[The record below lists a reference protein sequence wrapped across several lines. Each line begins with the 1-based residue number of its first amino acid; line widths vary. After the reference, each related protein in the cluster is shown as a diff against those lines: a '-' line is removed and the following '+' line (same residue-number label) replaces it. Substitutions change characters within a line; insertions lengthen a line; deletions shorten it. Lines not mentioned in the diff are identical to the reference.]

1 MLNQS
6 GKGAKLGTMRR
17 LVLLILWALGLV
29 LLLTRVASA
38 DDTIEALRRAE
49 REARANLADAHG
61 NLLKE
66 RAAAQIRLQPLQ
78 PPQFPPVPENQTPGP
93 LETAEKAARE
103 AESRARQAAEARRAA
118 EAKSID
124 NANAATEARER
135 AERAADRAK
144 DAAKRSEFLP
154 ERKTLDDLVGKELRQ
169 FDAEQ
174 ARRDFKSA
182 LERETELLDK
192 EADRLEAEAKKPGAS
207 AETKAA
213 ATRAREAADRAAAHL
228 RAKFPPLFPPKR
240 ATIDPFPYIPEFPT
254 PGDPTA
260 FGTGGQ
266 QVSTNMTVAMDNRL
280 KVLICLRHGAD
291 PAKVAAA
298 LGLGPYGVIAMTATG
313 TILLAPGD
321 PQALAAKAQG
331 HPDVCFV
338 ETNYC
343 MIMTPLTAFRG
354 HVHEL
359 HRGRL
364 HDHDA
369 PDPPWSW
376 SLTPPEPVVSW
387 GGQ

>member
-1 MLNQS
+1 MS
-6 GKGAKLGTMRR
+6 E
-17 LVLLILWALGLV
+17 
-29 LLLTRVASA
+29 
-38 DDTIEALRRAE
+38 EARKQQQKAAENKAVGDGLRRE
-49 REARANLADAHG
+49 
-61 NLLKE
+61 
-66 RAAAQIRLQPLQ
+66 
-78 PPQFPPVPENQTPGP
+78 VENI
-93 LETAEKAARE
+93 EKAL
-103 AESRARQAAEARRAA
+103 S
-118 EAKSID
+118 
-124 NANAATEARER
+124 
-135 AERAADRAK
+135 
-144 DAAKRSEFLP
+144 
-154 ERKTLDDLVGKELRQ
+154 DLSSGTVGP
-169 FDAEQ
+169 
-174 ARRDFKSA
+174 
-182 LERETELLDK
+182 
-192 EADRLEAEAKKPGAS
+192 PGA
-207 AETKAA
+207 
-213 ATRAREAADRAAAHL
+213 
-228 RAKFPPLFPPKR
+228 
-240 ATIDPFPYIPEFPT
+240 
-254 PGDPTA
+254 
-260 FGTGGQ
+260 GGQ